1 MNRVLTIQDLSCV
14 GKCALAAALP
24 VISAMGAE
32 CCVLPTALLSTHTAF
47 EHVHFRDLT
56 DEMRPIMD
64 VWAQEDLTFDVIC
77 TGYLGSTRQTALV
90 GEAIDRFR
98 GPNTRVIVDP
108 VLGDHGRL
116 YRGFDDS
123 FVEAMRGLI
132 RRADMILPNATEAA
146 LLLGRPCE
154 EAPDEAAARALLAE
168 LTRLGPG
175 MAVITGVRSGAD
187 RVGAAGLESGT
198 GRCHLYTGPLLPG
211 SYFGTGD
218 LFASVLAGA
227 LARGAALDEGLRLA
241 VNFVAE
247 SIWCTLADGQRRFY
261 GVSFE
266 PALGMLTRWAE
277 DLCARRG

>member
-1 MNRVLTIQDLSCV
+1 MNRVLSIQDLSCV
-14 GKCALAAALP
+14 GKCALTAALP

-47 EHVHFRDLT
+47 EHVHFRNLT

-64 VWAQEDLTFDVIC
+64 VWAQEGLTFDVIC
-77 TGYLGSTRQTALV
+77 TGYLGSTRQTELV
-90 GEAIDRFR
+90 SEAIERFR
-98 GPNTRVIVDP
+98 GPDTRVIVDP

-123 FVEAMRGLI
+123 FVAAMRGLI
-132 RRADMILPNATEAA
+132 RRADVILPNATEAA

-154 EAPDEAAARALLAE
+154 EPLDEVAARTLLPE
-168 LTRLGPG
+168 LLELGPG
-175 MAVITGVRSGAD
+175 MAVLTGVRAGAD
-187 RVGAAGLESGT
+187 RVGAAGLESGA
-198 GRCHLYTGPLLPG
+198 RNDHLHMGPLLPG

-227 LARGAALDEGLRLA
+227 LARGAGLDEGLRLS
-241 VNFVAE
+241 VDFVAE
-247 SIWCTLADGQRRFY
+247 SIRQTLADGQRRFY

-266 PALGMLTRWAE
+266 PALAMLTRWAQE
-277 DLCARRG
+277 R